1 SARLGGPIVF
11 GVFRPVIALPGDF
24 AERFNLAQ
32 QEAVLAHELA
42 HLASGDPVW
51 YGLANLATALLWWHP
66 LVWWVRRQLHFASE
80 QAPDEA
86 SLLVADGPGVLA
98 ECLVDLGARLT
109 HERSFVRLGVE
120 GTGLRSGLG
129 RRVER
134 LLQL

>member
-51 YGLANLATALLWWHP
+51 YGLANWASAILWWHP
-66 LVWWVRRQLHFASE
+66 LVWWVRRQLHSASE
-80 QAPDEA
+80 QAADEA
-86 SLLVADGPGVLA
+86 SLLVVDGPVVLA
-98 ECLVDLGARLT
+98 ECLAEMGARLT
-109 HERSFVRLGVE
+109 QQRPFAWIGVE
-120 GTGLRSGLG
+120 GNGLRSGLG

-134 LLQL
+134 LVH